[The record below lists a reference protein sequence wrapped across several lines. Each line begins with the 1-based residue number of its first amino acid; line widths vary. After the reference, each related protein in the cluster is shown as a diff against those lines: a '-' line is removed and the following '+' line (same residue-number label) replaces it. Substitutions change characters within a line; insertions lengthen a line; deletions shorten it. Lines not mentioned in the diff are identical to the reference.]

1 MTDSWKLYEMIF
13 SSSFNVGTG
22 GGSGKKKS
30 NNTNNNFVDDDYVE
44 NYFE

>member
-1 MTDSWKLYEMIF
+1 MIF